1 VKRLLTIGH
10 SYIVEQNR
18 RLAHEIARAGRDK
31 WEVTVAAPRSIAG
44 EPHVTSLSVSD
55 DEPCPVMPLSLRFG
69 RHPHARFYSGGL
81 RALLRQHWD
90 VVHVWQE
97 PYVLAAAQIA
107 SLTHRDARLVFAT
120 FQNIPKRYPAMVR
133 MLETRVM
140 TRASGWVAFARTAHD
155 VHRQRSIY
163 VDRPVR
169 VIPPGVDID
178 FCRPNPEARDIVRQE
193 FGVRAEEH
201 LIGFVGRLVP
211 EKGVDV
217 LLDALEMLKVPWH
230 VAIVGRGPMA
240 TLVNAFAKRHPG
252 RVHLVDDATHDRV
265 PRYLNAFDVLC
276 APSRATAHW
285 REQFGRMLIEGM
297 SCGVPVIA
305 ANTGEIPHVVGDAGV
320 LVESERPDVW
330 SRAIQVAV
338 RDTEQRQKMSS
349 RGLARVRERFA
360 WPIVARQHLDFFE
373 CLVSGPA

>member
-1 VKRLLTIGH
+1 MKRLLTIGH

-18 RLAHEIARAGRDK
+18 RLAHEIARAGRGK

-55 DEPCPVMPLSLRFG
+55 DEPCTVTPLSLRFG
-69 RHPHARFYSGGL
+69 GHPHARFYSGGL
-81 RALLRQHWD
+81 RALLRQRWD
-90 VVHVWQE
+90 LVHVWQE

-107 SLTHRDARLVFAT
+107 SLAHRDDRLVFAT
-120 FQNIPKRYPAMVR
+120 FQNIPKRYPAIVR
-133 MLETRVM
+133 MLEKRVM
-140 TRASGWVAFARTAHD
+140 TRASGWVAFARTAYD
-155 VHRQRSIY
+155 AQRQRSIY

-178 FCRPNPEARDIVRQE
+178 FGRHDPVARDAVRRE
-193 FGVRAEEH
+193 FGVKPGEYV
-201 LIGFVGRLVP
+201 IGFVGRLVP

-217 LLDALEMLKVPWH
+217 LLDGLEMLKVPWH

-252 RVHLVDDATHDRV
+252 RVHLVGDAMHDRV
-265 PRYLNAFDVLC
+265 PRYMNAFDVLC

-297 SCGVPVIA
+297 ACGVPVIA
-305 ANTGEIPHVVGDAGV
+305 ADTGEIPHVVGDAG
-320 LVESERPDVW
+320 LVVGGESPGDW
-330 SRAIQVAV
+330 SRAIEITVQ
-338 RDTEQRQKMSS
+338 DNEQRQEMSS

-373 CLVSGPA
+373 SLVSGHA

>member
-18 RLAHEIARAGRDK
+18 RLAHEIARAGRDE

-55 DEPCPVMPLSLRFG
+55 DEPCPVTPLSLRLG
-69 RHPHARFYSGGL
+69 GHPHARFYSGGL
-81 RALLRQHWD
+81 RALLRQRWD

-107 SLTHRDARLVFAT
+107 GLTHRDARLVFAT
-120 FQNIPKRYPAMVR
+120 FQNIPKRYPAIVR

-140 TRASGWVAFARTAHD
+140 TRASGWVAFARTAYEA
-155 VHRQRSIY
+155 HRHRSIY

-178 FCRPNPEARDIVRQE
+178 FCRPNPEARDAVRRE
-193 FGVRAEEH
+193 LGVRAEEH
-201 LIGFVGRLVP
+201 VIGFVGRLVP

-217 LLDALEMLKVPWH
+217 LLDALEILKVPWH
-230 VAIVGRGPMA
+230 AAIVGRGPMA
-240 TLVNAFAKRHPG
+240 TQVKAFAERHPG
-252 RVHLVDDATHDRV
+252 RVHLVGDATHDRV

-297 SCGVPVIA
+297 ACGVPVVA
-305 ANTGEIPHVVGDAGV
+305 ADTGEIPHVVGDAGV
-320 LVESERPDVW
+320 LVGGECPGAW
-330 SRAIQVAV
+330 SRAIEVTV
-338 RDTEQRQKMSS
+338 RDNAQRQKMSS
-349 RGLARVRERFA
+349 RGLARVGERFA

-373 CLVSGPA
+373 SLVSGHA